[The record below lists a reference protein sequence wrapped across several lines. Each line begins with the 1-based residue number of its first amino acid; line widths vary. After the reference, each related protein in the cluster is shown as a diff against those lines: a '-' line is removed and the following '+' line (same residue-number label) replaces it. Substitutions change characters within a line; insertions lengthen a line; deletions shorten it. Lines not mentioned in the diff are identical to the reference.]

1 MKDKVLT
8 LPVPRGS
15 RDAGVAR
22 YLFRMMTYWGKSQT
36 ASMHVV
42 SSACTN
48 GSLPAQAPVASK
60 FAHMLKAL
68 PWFGLKQATAAAD
81 LSYAFEH
88 CPRDAEAN
96 RARCV
101 YYLVPVKML
110 LGELPRE
117 EVLQRYGLTQYAPI
131 VQVQL
136 L

>member
-1 MKDKVLT
+1 MWCQV
-8 LPVPRGS
+8 
-15 RDAGVAR
+15 
-22 YLFRMMTYWGKSQT
+22 
-36 ASMHVV
+36 
-42 SSACTN
+42 
-48 GSLPAQAPVASK
+48 PAQTDPYLLRQQLVAILHTCSK
-60 FAHMLKAL
+60 RCR
-68 PWFGLKQATAAAD
+68 GLACKQATAAAD